1 MIFSRRRSFRFHPAG
16 EPRMETTR
24 LSSRARGRLK
34 NRGGVN
40 ASRRTLW
47 PVLLVGLL
55 TLTFG
60 WSSAAERRN
69 ILELGATNLDGE
81 KKQPFADP
89 NARAFVFVF
98 VRTDCPIANAY
109 APELQRLHERFAA
122 RDTAFWL
129 VYIDRDETASA
140 LRDHLHRFRL
150 RIPAL
155 HDTTHSLV
163 QFCAPQR
170 TPEAVVFSRDFRKV
184 YSGRIDD
191 RFTAYGKQKER
202 ATKHDLA
209 DAIEATLDNRRVAE
223 SRVPA
228 VGCPIVDLR

>member
-1 MIFSRRRSFRFHPAG
+1 M
-16 EPRMETTR
+16 
-24 LSSRARGRLK
+24 LSRA
-34 NRGGVN
+34 
-40 ASRRTLW
+40 
-47 PVLLVGLL
+47 P
-55 TLTFG
+55 
-60 WSSAAERRN
+60 SSAARTHGRKLKGRRHAFATALLVCLLAVAGDSFSAPQPPK
-69 ILELGATNLDGE
+69 ILEVRAVNLHGE
-81 KKQPFADP
+81 KIRPFADQ
-89 NARAFVFVF
+89 NARVFVF
-98 VRTDCPIANAY
+98 IFLRTDCPIANAY

-122 RDTAFWL
+122 RATAFWL
-129 VYIDRDETASA
+129 VYIDPEESAFA
-140 LRDHLHRFRL
+140 LRDHLDQFRL

-202 ATKHDLA
+202 ATTHDLA
-209 DAIEATLDNRRVAE
+209 DAIEATLDNRRVTE
-223 SRVPA
+223 SKVPA